1 MDQQELRKLE
11 NLCIQECAPWC
22 SASCPAHVDVRAM
35 ITALTKGDFDAALK
49 VFQKSVPFPGII
61 SCVCDHPCQDVCKR
75 RQAGSAVS
83 IHALERAVMTWASFA
98 AVKVAPPLPKNKKVA
113 RVGAGLSGLA
123 TSLFLA
129 KKRSEVVVFEA
140 ADRVGGSLR
149 DFPEAVLPRDV
160 MLRDFEVLTQL
171 NVEIRFNETV
181 GEKISISCLQKDFEA
196 VYLGSGYKSR
206 FQIGLELNDDG
217 LVSIDPVTL
226 ETNLRGTFAGG
237 SLVWGNK
244 DNSPILSI
252 SDGRR
257 AAISIDRFAQKVSLT
272 ASRENEGP
280 YDTRLYTA
288 TVGIE
293 PVLEVPMTDV
303 SVGYSAEEAV
313 QEAKRCLQCEC
324 MECVKVCEFLRAF
337 KSYPKKYIRQ
347 IYNNLSIVMGQRH
360 GNRLINSCSVCGLCK
375 EVCPEGLHMGDVCMA
390 ARETMAQQGKMPP
403 SAHEFALRDMVFS
416 NSDKCH
422 VNCHEPGMDSSKF
435 VFFPGCQL
443 SASSP
448 ENVKKTYAYLRERL
462 DSGVGLMLRCC
473 GAPVEWA
480 GRKEE
485 FLQVISEFEAQW
497 EWLGKPKLIVACSS
511 CLAVFK
517 AHLQHVEAQSLWEV
531 FDTVGLPEMVRM
543 ESMTVAV
550 HDPCASRY
558 EDRIHQSV
566 RNILR
571 KLGHEI
577 HELPLN
583 RHLTE
588 CCGFGG
594 LMSFANKDLAK
605 NVIKRRTSESPH
617 QFLAYCAM
625 CRDHFSSMGKPTWHV
640 LDLIFGSGDFETA
653 PQRGPDYSQRRENR
667 ARLKKSLM
675 KELWGEDVA
684 ADHETKTTRLHISK
698 DIRILM
704 EQRMILTEDILE
716 VIEWAEKT
724 GFKLV
729 GTESGHFLAHYT
741 PTTVTYWVEYSL
753 KDDGFLI
760 HNAYS
765 HRMEIVEE
773 LKQ

>member
-98 AVKVAPPLPKNKKVA
+98 AVKVVPPLPKNKKVA
-113 RVGAGLSGLA
+113 IVGAGLSGLA

-129 KKRSEVVVFEA
+129 KKRYEVVVFEA

-288 TVGIE
+288 TAGIE
-293 PVLEVPMTDV
+293 PLLEVSMTDV
-303 SVGYSAEEAV
+303 GIGYSTEEAV

-360 GNRLINSCSVCGLCK
+360 GNRLMHSCSVCGLCK

-462 DSGVGLMLRCC
+462 DSGVGSCSGAVGHLRN
-473 GAPVEWA
+473 GPVV
-480 GRKEE
+480 RKN
-485 FLQVISEFEAQW
+485 FFRSY
-497 EWLGKPKLIVACSS
+497 PN
-511 CLAVFK
+511 
-517 AHLQHVEAQSLWEV
+517 
-531 FDTVGLPEMVRM
+531 
-543 ESMTVAV
+543 
-550 HDPCASRY
+550 SR
-558 EDRIHQSV
+558 
-566 RNILR
+566 
-571 KLGHEI
+571 
-577 HELPLN
+577 LN
-583 RHLTE
+583 
-588 CCGFGG
+588 
-594 LMSFANKDLAK
+594 
-605 NVIKRRTSESPH
+605 
-617 QFLAYCAM
+617 
-625 CRDHFSSMGKPTWHV
+625 
-640 LDLIFGSGDFETA
+640 GSG
-653 PQRGPDYSQRRENR
+653 
-667 ARLKKSLM
+667 
-675 KELWGEDVA
+675 
-684 ADHETKTTRLHISK
+684 
-698 DIRILM
+698 
-704 EQRMILTEDILE
+704 
-716 VIEWAEKT
+716 
-724 GFKLV
+724 
-729 GTESGHFLAHYT
+729 LAS
-741 PTTVTYWVEYSL
+741 PS
-753 KDDGFLI
+753 
-760 HNAYS
+760 
-765 HRMEIVEE
+765 
-773 LKQ
+773 